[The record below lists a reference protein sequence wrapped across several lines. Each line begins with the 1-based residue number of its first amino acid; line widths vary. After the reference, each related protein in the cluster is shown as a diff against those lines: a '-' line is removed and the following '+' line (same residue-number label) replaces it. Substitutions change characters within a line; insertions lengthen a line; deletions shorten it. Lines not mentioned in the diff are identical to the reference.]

1 MPSGFLI
8 HEGYGEEKTM
18 AFAIET
24 DIGSHMVKGEGDFR
38 ERMKRSRMS
47 GKVQIPITP
56 VKSWA

>member
-1 MPSGFLI
+1 MPSGFLK

-18 AFAIET
+18 AFAIEI
-24 DIGSHMVKGEGDFR
+24 DIKSHMVKGEGGFR